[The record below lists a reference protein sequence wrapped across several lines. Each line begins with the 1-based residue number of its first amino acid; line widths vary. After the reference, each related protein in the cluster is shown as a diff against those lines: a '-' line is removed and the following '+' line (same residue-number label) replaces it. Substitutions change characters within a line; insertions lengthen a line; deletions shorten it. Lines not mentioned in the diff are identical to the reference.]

1 MTEEKKKQLFPYFA
15 YLYSQQLNPEKYG
28 NAESIEEWTSL
39 IQESPEDIEEIT
51 SAASGLSDDDWAEIE
66 AQYNEEQSSDEVEMA
81 KKGAK
86 LKKLKEFKKGAKMG
100 KKKKCACGCDL
111 ISKKEFG
118 GTIVDT
124 CTCCGE
130 VHKHQEGGIM
140 KFQNPS
146 SGIREVGS
154 GWYQGYD
161 EVTKFKT
168 SLSRDRAVV
177 ERILSDYVNNPNI
190 RKAVAQAEWEA
201 RPSTGNFNA
210 TQSPH
215 YFGNVPVPQ
224 VAQQVQ
230 SFSNRTSSNTPQG
243 VAPASTPTPEPAK
256 TTQRGGTGG
265 APQKGTTQSNGLT
278 STSGAVRTPSRNNAK
293 RVPAQSDRL
302 TSIVDYLNADGV
314 NSSFANRKELAH
326 GMGIRNYV
334 GSAQQNTQLINL
346 LRQNKNTELA
356 SARMEIPSMA
366 QPAPA
371 VASIPTPSLSK
382 TLLVSNRKGGLIKK
396 AQKGAKTKGGYIG
409 NNETWD
415 PKSVGTGDNSMNPK
429 DWSPEKKKA
438 DREAWLNR
446 NKKVTTKP
454 VPSKKVELPKRNK

>member
-190 RKAVAQAEWEA
+190 RKAVAQAGREA
-201 RPSTGNFNA
+201 HPSTSNFDA
-210 TQSPH
+210 TQIPY
-215 YFGNVPVPQ
+215 YFRVDSKVYDGGELPTLEVVPKPTV
-224 VAQQVQ
+224 
-230 SFSNRTSSNTPQG
+230 N
-243 VAPASTPTPEPAK
+243 PTPG
-256 TTQRGGTGG
+256 TTRTQPTGG
-265 APQKGTTQSNGLT
+265 AGGTSQRILTQNNKLP
-278 STSGAVRTPSRNNAK
+278 STSGAVKTSPRNSAGG
-293 RVPAQSDRL
+293 VPTQSPKQTGNRN
-302 TSIVDYLNADGV
+302 TSVVDYLNSIGE
-314 NSSFANRKELAH
+314 NSSFNDRKQLASVLGIQNYTGNSTQNIQLLNLLKKGNGSLGALRNNIVHTPVIAPISEKELA
-326 GMGIRNYV
+326 
-334 GSAQQNTQLINL
+334 
-346 LRQNKNTELA
+346 
-356 SARMEIPSMA
+356 SM
-366 QPAPA
+366 QSKKVPAT
-371 VASIPTPSLSK
+371 VAA
-382 TLLVSNRKGGLIKK
+382 NRKGGLIKK

>member
-28 NAESIEEWTSL
+28 NTESIEEWTSL

-111 ISKKEFG
+111 ISKREKG
-118 GTIVDT
+118 GTIVDV
-124 CTCCGE
+124 CTCCGST
-130 VHKHQEGGIM
+130 HKFQYGGIL
-140 KFQNPS
+140 FNEEAIANPS
-146 SGIREVGS
+146 NLAPRR
-154 GWYQGYD
+154 YPFD
-161 EVTKFKT
+161 TTKSPYYFKNY
-168 SLSRDRAVV
+168 L
-177 ERILSDYVNNPNI
+177 IP
-190 RKAVAQAEWEA
+190 
-201 RPSTGNFNA
+201 RPE
-210 TQSPH
+210 
-215 YFGNVPVPQ
+215 
-224 VAQQVQ
+224 
-230 SFSNRTSSNTPQG
+230 SFSPLTGLDSTARIPADTPPVTE
-243 VAPASTPTPEPAK
+243 VAPALTSTPETAK
-256 TTQRGGTGG
+256 NPQRGGTGG
-265 APQKGTTQSNGLT
+265 APQKGTTQSNKLP
-278 STSGAVRTPSRNNAK
+278 STSGAIKIPSGNNAK

-302 TSIVDYLNADGV
+302 ISIVDYLNADGV
-314 NSSFANRKELAH
+314 NSSFANRKKLALE
-326 GMGIRNYV
+326 MGIRNYV

-356 SARMEIPSMA
+356 SARMEIPSMT

-382 TLLVSNRKGGLIKK
+382 TLLASNRKGGLIKK

-415 PKSVGTGDNSMNPK
+415 PKNVGTGDNSMNPK

>member
-124 CTCCGE
+124 CTCCGG
-130 VHKHQEGGIM
+130 VHKHQEGGSIL
-140 KFQNPS
+140 KYQNPIA
-146 SGIREVGS
+146 GLA
-154 GWYQGYD
+154 YQQSQYN
-161 EVTKFKT
+161 E
-168 SLSRDRAVV
+168 
-177 ERILSDYVNNPNI
+177 
-190 RKAVAQAEWEA
+190 RKAAYADKYKTKKVSKPQKDKTITVEKAPYTKA
-201 RPSTGNFNA
+201 RVLPE
-210 TQSPH
+210 
-215 YFGNVPVPQ
+215 VIVRPQ
-224 VAQQVQ
+224 TKTTV
-230 SFSNRTSSNTPQG
+230 NPTSGT
-243 VAPASTPTPEPAK
+243 AK
-256 TTQRGGTGG
+256 TQTSGGVGGTS
-265 APQKGTTQSNGLT
+265 QRVTTQNNKLP
-278 STSGAVRTPSRNNAK
+278 STSGAVKIPSGNNAK

-302 TSIVDYLNADGV
+302 TSIVDYLNADGA
-314 NSSFANRKELAH
+314 NSSFANRKKLALE
-326 GMGIRNYV
+326 MGIRNYV
-334 GSAQQNTQLINL
+334 GSAQQNTQLINF
-346 LRQNKNTELA
+346 LRKNKNTELA
-356 SARMEIPSMA
+356 SARMETPSIA
-366 QPAPA
+366 QLAPA

-382 TLLVSNRKGGLIKK
+382 TLLASNRKGGLIKK
-396 AQKGAKTKGGYIG
+396 AQKGTKTKGEYIG
-409 NNETWD
+409 NHESWN
-415 PKSVGTGDNSMNPK
+415 PKTIGTGDNSMNPK

-454 VPSKKVELPKRNK
+454 IPSKKEVELPKRNK